1 MSEKHIPRPEHYE
14 SAENSVDQTHH
25 ERVHNHQ
32 AEQAEKARHEKSKE
46 NIYKIHEL
54 AKKEA
59 EKSHKI
65 TSHEDSKTDSPSLAG
80 MHNSLKTNAYNRI
93 LSKTQ
98 HKLNKPARAFSKFT
112 HSPVVD
118 KISNVSAQT
127 VARPS
132 GFLGG
137 SIFAFLGSSLLYYF
151 SKHYGFKYNYLL
163 VFMFFVGGYAVGA
176 LLELFIWLIYTRKQ
190 RY

>member
-1 MSEKHIPRPEHYE
+1 MSEKHIPRPEHHDIK
-14 SAENSVDQTHH
+14 ENSIDETHS
-25 ERVHNHQ
+25 ERVHKHQ
-32 AEQAEKARHEKSKE
+32 KELAEKARHEKSQE
-46 NIYKIHEL
+46 
-54 AKKEA
+54 
-59 EKSHKI
+59 I
-65 TSHEDSKTDSPSLAG
+65 TSQENTKTDSASLAG
-80 MHNSLKTNAYNRI
+80 MHNSLKTKAYKRV
-93 LSKTQ
+93 LTKTQ

-112 HSPVVD
+112 HNPAID

-127 VARPS
+127 IARPS

-137 SIFAFLGSSLLYYF
+137 SIFAFLGSSIVYYY

-176 LLELFIWLIYTRKQ
+176 LLELFIWLVYTRKQ

>member
-1 MSEKHIPRPEHYE
+1 MSEKHIPRPEHHE
-14 SAENSVDQTHH
+14 SKENPVDQSHF
-25 ERVHNHQ
+25 ERAHNNQ
-32 AEQAEKARHEKSKE
+32 AEKAEKARHEKSKE
-46 NIYKIHEL
+46 NLHKIHEL

-59 EKSHKI
+59 EQSHKI
-65 TSHEDSKTDSPSLAG
+65 TDQEDSKTDSASLAG
-80 MHNSLKTNAYNRI
+80 MHNSLKTNAYSRV

-98 HKLNKPARAFSKFT
+98 QKLNAPARTFSKFT

-118 KISNVSAQT
+118 KISNVSSQT

-137 SIFAFLGSSLLYYF
+137 SIIAFLGSSVVYYY
-151 SKHYGFKYNYLL
+151 SKHYGFKYNYLV
-163 VFMFFVGGYAVGA
+163 VFMFFAGGYAVGA
-176 LLELFIWLIYTRKQ
+176 LLELVIWLVYTRKQ